1 MDNLILQDKII
12 SDSTELEIE
21 VYAHETTKKYYF
33 SISVDGGVKLKSTK
47 YPAIGTGKYGEFNNA
62 KEALD
67 AAKGAIR
74 NQTII
79 NTQKYKFTYESGKFT
94 PIEIYIDDE
103 KTLLLYL
110 ESMLLIVESMLLI
123 VGESVALDEQQ
134 KLTMIR
140 KFANML
146 SDYPITINLSESGI

>member
-21 VYAHETTKKYYF
+21 VYAHEKTKKYYF

-79 NTQKYKFTYESGKFT
+79 NTQKYKFIYETGLFT
-94 PIEIYIDDE
+94 PIEIYIGDE
-103 KTLLLYL
+103 ETLLLYL
-110 ESMLLIVESMLLI
+110 ESMLEI

-140 KFANML
+140 KFANLL
-146 SDYPITINLSESGI
+146 SDNEIRINLSESGI